1 MSWLMPSKFANLIK
15 TGLYVYTTMILYVI
29 EKGKAYSNE
38 NTVTKHWFCRF
49 CCWLMLYRRYDR
61 WTTPVPW
68 ISKKIHA
75 KKRHRRR
82 VGWDLEKKTA
92 SIHSPVTLSSLC
104 VMDRTVKVSMCSLL
118 VSQRETNIISF
129 KRKKRNRAQSE
140 QAPNCLRIV
149 KTYDYHIVFI
159 WSFYWW
165 QIQTDRLLAFGGKV
179 PSARYLGLI

>member
-1 MSWLMPSKFANLIK
+1 MPVLLLVDAISTIRPMDDPSSMNFEKDTCKK
-15 TGLYVYTTMILYVI
+15 TIPET
-29 EKGKAYSNE
+29 
-38 NTVTKHWFCRF
+38 
-49 CCWLMLYRRYDR
+49 RRL
-61 WTTPVPW
+61 
-68 ISKKIHA
+68 K
-75 KKRHRRR
+75 
-82 VGWDLEKKTA
+82 KKTA

>member
-1 MSWLMPSKFANLIK
+1 MPVLLLVDAISTIRPMDDPSSMNF
-15 TGLYVYTTMILYVI
+15 
-29 EKGKAYSNE
+29 EKD
-38 NTVTKHWFCRF
+38 TC
-49 CCWLMLYRRYDR
+49 
-61 WTTPVPW
+61 
-68 ISKKIHA
+68 
-75 KKRHRRR
+75 
-82 VGWDLEKKTA
+82 KKTTSKTRRLRSWKKN
-92 SIHSPVTLSSLC
+92 SINTFACNFVSSLC